1 MIFKSKANKQ
11 LYEKHVLEQL
21 QILEEQLQYVMFSSL
36 AADERTVKT
45 NEIIVRIDELLLEL
59 ECLGWNQ
66 LFYSIY
72 FWTLFVYG
80 SVEINRIHS
89 YYIENDR

>member
-1 MIFKSKANKQ
+1 MIFKSEANKQ

-45 NEIIVRIDELLLEL
+45 NEIIVRINELLLEL
-59 ECLGWNQ
+59 ECLG
-66 LFYSIY
+66 
-72 FWTLFVYG
+72 
-80 SVEINRIHS
+80 
-89 YYIENDR
+89 